1 MRHDHFAERAAKTL
15 EEMAASLEEDM
26 RRVGGVFFSGRGPW
40 RALAL
45 PLAPIHASSERDR
58 LKKTSMA
65 GYAKVVGR
73 IMISAVRSDE
83 AGGR

>member
-15 EEMAASLEEDM
+15 EEMAASLEEEDM

-45 PLAPIHASSERDR
+45 PLAPIHPP
-58 LKKTSMA
+58 A
-65 GYAKVVGR
+65 GSGCSREPTEK
-73 IMISAVRSDE
+73 S
-83 AGGR
+83 